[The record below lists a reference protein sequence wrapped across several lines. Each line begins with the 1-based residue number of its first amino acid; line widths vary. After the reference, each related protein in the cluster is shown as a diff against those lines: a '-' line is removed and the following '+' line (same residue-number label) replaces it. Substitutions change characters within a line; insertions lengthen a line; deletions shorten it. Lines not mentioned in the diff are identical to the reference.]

1 MSQPKIDGAQLDL
14 SSLTFDGAAGWDD
27 MIGNLT
33 AGNTS
38 NANDPTWAAFR
49 GGVYAWRFSATA
61 LNEIWISFHI
71 NHEYAPGTVIYPHI
85 HWSTDGTNT
94 GTVRWGIEYTVAKGY
109 DRDTFPAPTTIYLEQ
124 AATGT
129 AYRHMIAEAALVD
142 AIPTT
147 HLETDS
153 IILMRVF
160 RDGAHANDTCTDPA
174 FGLFCDLH
182 FQKQAF
188 STPNKNYPFS

>member
-1 MSQPKIDGAQLDL
+1 MAQPKIDGSQVDL

-27 MIGNLT
+27 MIGSLA
-33 AGNTS
+33 AGNTT
-38 NANDPTWAAFR
+38 NTNDPTWAAFV

-85 HWSTDGTNT
+85 HWASSGTNT
-94 GTVRWGIEYTVAKGY
+94 GTVRWGIEYTVAQGY

-129 AYRHMIAEAALVD
+129 AHRHMIVEASLAQ

-147 HLETDS
+147 HLETDA

-160 RDGAHANDTCTDPA
+160 RDGAHANDTCTDPV
-174 FGLFCDLH
+174 FGLYCDLH

>member
-1 MSQPKIDGAQLDL
+1 MSQPKIDGSQVDL

-27 MIGNLT
+27 MIGSLA
-33 AGNTS
+33 AGNTT
-38 NANDPTWAAFR
+38 NTNDPTWAAFR
-49 GGVYAWRFSATA
+49 GGVYAWRFSATV

-71 NHEYAPGTVIYPHI
+71 NHEYSPDTVIYPHI
-85 HWSTDGTNT
+85 HWSTAGTNT

-124 AATGT
+124 AASGT
-129 AYRHMIAEAALVD
+129 AYRHMIVEASLAN

-153 IILMRVF
+153 IVMMRVF

-174 FGLFCDLH
+174 FGLFCGLH